1 MKQTYD
7 NQYDSCRNFA
17 SQKMLR
23 ISKKK
28 KVKNSGY
35 REDQSYSNNVF
46 NYFPNMIKRA

>member
-17 SQKMLR
+17 SQKMLG

-28 KVKNSGY
+28 KKLRIPVIVKTSHI
-35 REDQSYSNNVF
+35 QITF
-46 NYFPNMIKRA
+46 LIIFLT